1 MVSLRIAAWSYVGLV
16 ALAAA
21 IGGEVWGLR
30 VHTLHASGRWHS
42 AKLDLARPVMGAV
55 GFVAPGD
62 PQQGDR
68 DQRVDQAEGEV
79 IDQTRRCLAMRT
91 PGALPGGLAAGG

>member
-42 AKLDLARPVMGAV
+42 AKLDLARPVDELQEL
-55 GFVAPGD
+55 P
-62 PQQGDR
+62 R
-68 DQRVDQAEGEV
+68 AEP
-79 IDQTRRCLAMRT
+79 RRS
-91 PGALPGGLAAGG
+91 P